1 MTRILLIGFM
11 AAGKTTLGKALARE
25 LGLQFIDLDHYIE
38 NRYRSTVSQLF
49 AERGE
54 EAFRQI
60 ERNMLH
66 EVAEFEDVIIATG
79 GGTPCFFDNMDY
91 MNGQGTTV
99 FLEASVD
106 TIHTRLTIARTQRP
120 LVAQKTSDELRDYII
135 QMLELRE
142 PYYSRAH
149 HTFCA
154 NRLENI
160 CQVEESVK
168 QFKKEILQA

>member
-1 MTRILLIGFM
+1 MTRILLVGFM
-11 AAGKTTLGKALARE
+11 AAGKTTLGKALARD

-38 NRYRSTVSQLF
+38 SRYRCTVAQLF

-91 MNGQGTTV
+91 MNTQGITV

-106 TIHTRLTIARTQRP
+106 VIYTRLTIARVQRP
-120 LVAQKTSDELRDYII
+120 LVAGKSEDELRSFITST
-135 QMLELRE
+135 LEHRM
-142 PYYSRAH
+142 PHYRRAV

-154 NRLENI
+154 NQLEDVR
-160 CQVEESVK
+160 QVEESVK
-168 QFKKEILQA
+168 RFKAEILA